1 MRKVLLILGV
11 GSALLAATALVVTQ
25 TSSGQNVLLKRLIAA
40 RLLDAP
46 LVWEDPDVL
55 RVFVCGSASP
65 LGVSDRAQSC
75 IVVAAGSTF
84 FIVDT
89 GAGSTRN
96 LLRAQVPMQ
105 SLTGVL
111 FTHFHSDHISALG
124 DTNLASWV
132 AGRTTPLNVYGP
144 RGVVRVVD
152 GFNEAYVLDRTYRTM
167 HHGSELLPPEI
178 GAMQPQLIV
187 SGKVVEVGEFKITPF
202 SVDHG
207 PVEPAVGYRFD
218 YRGRSVVISGDTNAV
233 QSTAVASRDADLL
246 LHDAL
251 SRPLVDAMKDA
262 VTSVG
267 NVRIAQVIDDILDY
281 HADTDSLI
289 EVAREAGVTMLA
301 LYHLVPAPA
310 NTIVKSIFGRG
321 LPADVRIVDDGTV
334 FNLAAN
340 TDAIEV
346 VQIF

>member
-1 MRKVLLILGV
+1 MLFILGV
-11 GSALLAATALVVTQ
+11 GSALLVATALIVTQ
-25 TSSGQNVLLKRLIAA
+25 TSWGQNVLLKRLIAA
-40 RLLDAP
+40 RMLEPP
-46 LVWEDPDVL
+46 LVWDDPDVL

-75 IVVAAGSTF
+75 IVVAAGTTF

-96 LLRAQVPMQ
+96 LLRARLPMQ

-111 FTHFHSDHISALG
+111 LTHFHSDHISGLG

-132 AGRTTPLNVYGP
+132 AGRDAPLNVYGP

-152 GFNEAYVLDRTYRTM
+152 GFNEAYALDRTYRTS
-167 HHGSELLPPEI
+167 HHGIELLSPDVGP
-178 GAMQPQLIV
+178 MQAQLIV
-187 SGKVVEVGEFKITPF
+187 SGKVFEVGEFKIAPF

-207 PVEPAVGYRFD
+207 PIEPAVGYRFD
-218 YRGRSVVISGDTNAV
+218 YRGRSVVISGDSNAV
-233 QSTAVASRDADLL
+233 QSTVDASRDADLL

-251 SRPLVDAMKDA
+251 SQPLVDAMKEA
-262 VTSVG
+262 VAAGG
-267 NVRIAQVIDDILDY
+267 NGRMAQIIDDILDY
-281 HADTDSLI
+281 HAHTDTLV
-289 EVAREAGVTMLA
+289 ELAREAGVTMLA

-310 NTIVKSIFGRG
+310 NRVAETIFSRG

>member
-1 MRKVLLILGV
+1 MKKALVILGL
-11 GSALLAATALVVTQ
+11 GLALLTATALVMTQ
-25 TSSGQNVLLKRLIAA
+25 TSWGQNILMKRLIAT
-40 RLLDAP
+40 RLLETPIAWD
-46 LVWEDPDVL
+46 DPDVM

-75 IVVAAGSTF
+75 IVVAGGSTF

-152 GFNEAYVLDRTYRTM
+152 GFNEAYALDRTYRTM

-178 GAMQPQLIV
+178 GAMRPQLIV

-267 NVRIAQVIDDILDY
+267 NVRMAQVIDDILDY